1 MRHSRTQQQQ
11 GQSVAR
17 VAGARALLLGLA
29 ALLQCVRPS
38 SAAAVAA
45 LLSTSAQYQPF
56 VNGVG
61 GWRDYRIPSMLHLAN
76 GDLLLFCEA
85 RGPDHGPWA
94 SLAWTQDGGPT
105 DVVQSASRHTKCP
118 QRARRGEMTCR
129 RW

>member
-29 ALLQCVRPS
+29 LLQCVRPS
-38 SAAAVAA
+38 AAAAIAA

-105 DVVQSASRHTKCP
+105 DVVKSASRHTKCP